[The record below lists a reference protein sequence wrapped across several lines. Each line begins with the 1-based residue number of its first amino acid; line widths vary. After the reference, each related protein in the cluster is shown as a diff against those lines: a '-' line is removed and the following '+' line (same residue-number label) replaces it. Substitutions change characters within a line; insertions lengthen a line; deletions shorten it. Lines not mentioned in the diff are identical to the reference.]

1 MTEKARLA
9 TNPFHVLGLRPD
21 ATRADVER
29 EAQRLIAMIEVGLKD
44 AGSYASPTG
53 GMPRD
58 ADAVRAAAAELRD
71 PERRLVHE
79 LWAALP
85 PGEDALF
92 DDGPERIPGFDAA
105 ALALGWRGR

>member
-1 MTEKARLA
+1 MSARSRVA
-9 TNPFHVLGLRPD
+9 TNPFHVLGLRPT
-21 ATRADVER
+21 ASRPDVER
-29 EAQRLIAMIEVGLKD
+29 ESQRLIAMIEVGLRE
-44 AGSYASPTG
+44 AGSYASPVG

-85 PGEDALF
+85 PEEDALF
-92 DDGPERIPGFDAA
+92 DEGAPKDPGFPAG

>member
-1 MTEKARLA
+1 MNAKERIA

-21 ATRADVER
+21 ATRVDVER
-29 EAQRLIAMIEVGLKD
+29 ESQRLIAMIEVGLKD

-79 LWAALP
+79 LWAALAP
-85 PGEDALF
+85 EEDALF
-92 DDGPERIPGFDAA
+92 DTGPERVPGLTSAPV
-105 ALALGWRGR
+105 ALGWRGR